1 MREIV
6 FDVNFSCS
14 SQNEAF
20 VPIPAPQGRVTIL
33 SPPKLYLPIQ

>member
-20 VPIPAPQGRVTIL
+20 VLIPALQVRVIIL
-33 SPPKLYLPIQ
+33 SPPKLRLSIQ